1 MFEKH
6 AKIKKV
12 ITVVLRAVVIL
23 NLITVEGNY
32 VRYCQNFK
40 KIPQSNS
47 RILESYNPRDPP
59 EGSQRTAIEF
69 NPRIPLADWDPMGS

>member
-6 AKIKKV
+6 AKIIEIKKSRHF

-47 RILESYNPRDPP
+47 RIRS
-59 EGSQRTAIEF
+59 GK
-69 NPRIPLADWDPMGS
+69 